1 MSGVGYADVPPK
13 KPLPGKNGTWA
24 PGHAM
29 DTRAAQ
35 TVQGDPFNP
44 RNIVQYQD
52 FYSQG
57 KPWDHPGHH
66 VNLYAA
72 PRAIHAVMEPLFGFI
87 ATKLR
92 YVRQPNRII
101 RGRQRALG
109 QDVNIETPQVAT
121 YGDFA
126 TYTSGTRIRTAMRG

>member
-1 MSGVGYADVPPK
+1 MDTFAFVPPHA
-13 KPLPGKNGTWA
+13 PRNERGALR
-24 PGHAM
+24 PGHAF
-29 DTRAAQ
+29 DTRHPQ
-35 TVQGDPFNP
+35 TMQGDPFNP
-44 RNIVQYQD
+44 RNVVQYQD
-52 FYSQG
+52 FFSQG

-72 PRAIHAVMEPLFGFI
+72 PHAIHAVMEPMFGFI

-109 QDVNIETPQVAT
+109 QDVNVEIPPIAT

-126 TYTSGTRIRTAMRG
+126 TYTTGTRIRTATRG